1 MDVLFSQPWMHEFAQ
16 SWNDEKGMTESLAT
30 ADFSTVIGFGY
41 QDEDTPRGVIEVL
54 HGRVAT
60 AGEYSGQT
68 LAWDLRASLEDWQ
81 EWLTNGFGL
90 AKLGVAV
97 SSGRLN
103 FLAGDYRRMIR
114 NPALA
119 NPFLKHFELMSSL
132 KTEFSR

>member
-60 AGEYSGQT
+60 AGEYSGIKGFRNVY
-68 LAWDLRASLEDWQ
+68 DKLEIKFKD
-81 EWLTNGFGL
+81 EKEAHTGL
-90 AKLGVAV
+90 
-97 SSGRLN
+97 
-103 FLAGDYRRMIR
+103 
-114 NPALA
+114 
-119 NPFLKHFELMSSL
+119 H
-132 KTEFSR
+132 